1 MRQCEFKK
9 RYDPD
14 MDMYLTKHI
23 EGEGI
28 TDIFKTVG
36 KKILGKTAKKAAKR
50 AAKKAVT
57 ATSEYVGKKAG
68 DKIVELLSK
77 NKSPSVQM
85 EPDLSISPKELTAQ
99 EVNDRVNQIL
109 SGGKLKR
116 RNFI

>member
-23 EGEGI
+23 DGEGI
-28 TDIFKTVG
+28 TDVFKAVG
-36 KKILGKTAKKAAKR
+36 RKILGKTAKKAAKSV
-50 AAKKAVT
+50 AKKAVT
-57 ATSEYVGKKAG
+57 ATSEYAGKKAG

-85 EPDLSISPKELTAQ
+85 EPNISPSPKELTDY
-99 EVNDRVNQIL
+99 EINERVNQIL